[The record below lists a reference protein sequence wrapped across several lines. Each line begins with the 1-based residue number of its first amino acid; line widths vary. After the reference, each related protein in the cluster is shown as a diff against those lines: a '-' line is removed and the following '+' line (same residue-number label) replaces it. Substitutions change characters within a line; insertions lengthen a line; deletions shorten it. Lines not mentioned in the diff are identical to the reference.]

1 MNKIIKKCKILKRQ
15 NTQKDPEERRKVCV
29 NCLLRSGA
37 KCGIMYSEK
46 ERKTKNQTSSRKDKK
61 MKYTI
66 ETDFGNRKDYYPVES
81 YWAANLIA
89 EKFSR
94 GVGVKKVSIIDNEA
108 QKVKLI
114 VIC

>member
-1 MNKIIKKCKILKRQ
+1 
-15 NTQKDPEERRKVCV
+15 
-29 NCLLRSGA
+29 
-37 KCGIMYSEK
+37 
-46 ERKTKNQTSSRKDKK
+46 

-66 ETDFGNRKDYYPVES
+66 ETDFGNRKDYYPVNS

-94 GVGVKKVSIIDNEA
+94 GAGVKKVSIIDNEA
-108 QKVKLI
+108 QKIKLI

>member
-1 MNKIIKKCKILKRQ
+1 
-15 NTQKDPEERRKVCV
+15 
-29 NCLLRSGA
+29 
-37 KCGIMYSEK
+37 
-46 ERKTKNQTSSRKDKK
+46 